1 MNTRKETNMATA
13 KDVAEIVTP
22 NKITK
27 EERAVLTNGLDMLYT
42 SLMRSAKS
50 AKSTALR
57 DAFELEA
64 QRVMN
69 LTSKLNS
76 GELQL

>member
-1 MNTRKETNMATA
+1 MATA
-13 KDVAEIVTP
+13 KDVTEIVTQ

>member
-1 MNTRKETNMATA
+1 MATD
-13 KDVAEIVTP
+13 KVTEIVKA

-50 AKSTALR
+50 AKSSSLR
-57 DAFELEA
+57 DAFEIEA
-64 QRVMN
+64 NKVMQ
-69 LTSKLNS
+69 LQSKLTS
-76 GELQL
+76 GELEL